1 MNIDNIDILKVS
13 LMSKPIKIEIQIC
26 SNCKSH
32 EWCTRHKEA
41 NYSSLAAEISK
52 AIKDHNNDIDV

>member
-1 MNIDNIDILKVS
+1 
-13 LMSKPIKIEIQIC
+13 MSKSAIKVEIQIC

-41 NYSSLAAEISK
+41 NYSSLATEISK
-52 AIKDHNNDIDV
+52 AIKDHNSDIDV